1 MMISPE
7 YYYEEYLKG
16 KNEKQILSAIRGLK
30 NHIGYLKNVM
40 ENPNYGTDPI
50 IRQAKMSKYLVIVYI
65 FKELSRL

>member
-30 NHIGYLKNVM
+30 NRIGHLKNAM
-40 ENPNYGTDPI
+40 ENPNYGTEPMIHPSEDVQI
-50 IRQAKMSKYLVIVYI
+50 S
-65 FKELSRL
+65 S